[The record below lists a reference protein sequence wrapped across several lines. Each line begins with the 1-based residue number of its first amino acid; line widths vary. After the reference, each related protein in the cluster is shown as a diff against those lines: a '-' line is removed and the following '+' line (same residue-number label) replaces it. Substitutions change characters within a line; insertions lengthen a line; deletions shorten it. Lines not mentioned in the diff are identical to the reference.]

1 MSLLG
6 SLCLIPVGRRLP
18 HLVAPSELT
27 YRRDHQTCPVLP
39 RRVHQFGRSRRAIQ
53 AEKSEKALL
62 SELATSKVKQYLV
75 GAGLISAKARSIDAE
90 MVCQRPMIYLLLL
103 LARHAQEA

>member
-1 MSLLG
+1 MSPLG
-6 SLCLIPVGRRLP
+6 SLCLRLVGRRLP
-18 HLVAPSELT
+18 HPMAPSELT

-75 GAGLISAKARSIDAE
+75 DADFTSAKARSIDAE
-90 MVCQRPMIYLLLL
+90 IVCQRPMIYLLLL